1 MGSAWKNLPEELP
14 EPARHLAEELRAIKD
29 AAGLSLSELA
39 ARTHYSRASWERWL
53 NGKRIVTE
61 QALEALIRA
70 VDCDGAALRALWE
83 RALAA
88 PGEPT
93 GSSVRESP
101 AAEPSSTEPSPAAP
115 DASSA
120 DASSAGGPTGDGG
133 SPDQPSDADPEAALV
148 TGRTPEPAPV
158 PWWRRPAALVS
169 GATLLAALL
178 VLVGL
183 RAARH
188 DGRPAAVAEPVPTTS
203 PTASPA
209 ATGTTAKPV
218 PATPTCQAIGC
229 DHKDPKSTGCG
240 RDARTL
246 HTDVIGK
253 VVIYLRYSQKCQ
265 AAWAAITEGEP
276 GDFATIIDSTG
287 DSEQGLIHYGY
298 DNYSNMLNAADPT
311 IGFHLCGH
319 QPAGDLCTAEVFD
332 LAAVV
337 DSTPIPIG
345 PASPPPGTGAGA
357 ATAPATPEPTDTGPA
372 TATPTAATTATPAA
386 ASAPGAE
393 APTPS

>member
-1 MGSAWKNLPEELP
+1 MGSAWKNLPEELS

-39 ARTHYSRASWERWL
+39 TRTHYSRASWERWL
-53 NGKRIVTE
+53 NGKRVVTE
-61 QALEALIRA
+61 QALDALIRA

-88 PGEPT
+88 PE
-93 GSSVRESP
+93 ES
-101 AAEPSSTEPSPAAP
+101 AEHAEPSASAEAAEAP
-115 DASSA
+115 DGPGAPSA
-120 DASSAGGPTGDGG
+120 DEPAAGGPAADGS
-133 SPDQPSDADPEAALV
+133 SPDEPSDGEPEEALV
-148 TGRTPEPAPV
+148 TGQAPGPGPV
-158 PWWRRPAALVS
+158 AWWRRPAALVT
-169 GATLLAALL
+169 GATLLAVLL

-188 DGRPAAVAEPVPTTS
+188 DGQPTAVAEPA
-203 PTASPA
+203 PTAAPAVSPA
-209 ATGTTAKPV
+209 ASATTAKPV
-218 PATPTCQAIGC
+218 PATPTCQAMGC
-229 DHKDPKSTGCG
+229 DHKDPKNTGCG
-240 RDARTL
+240 KDARTL

-319 QPAGDLCTAEVFD
+319 QPAGDICTSEVFD

-357 ATAPATPEPTDTGPA
+357 ATAPAAPAPTDTA
-372 TATPTAATTATPAA
+372 PAA
-386 ASAPGAE
+386 APGTG
-393 APTPS
+393 APTPA